1 MASGGALGTGR
12 EGMQELSD
20 DRDGRQPDDRGRST
34 LVLRNVRV
42 SGRRTSLRLEPQM
55 WDALDEIALRE
66 GLSVGELCT
75 KLDGSRSA
83 SALTAA
89 VRVFIMSYFR
99 GRARWCRAR
108 SVDRQARAPSSL
120 KTGLA

>member
-1 MASGGALGTGR
+1 
-12 EGMQELSD
+12 MQELSD

-99 GRARWCRAR
+99 VAATEAGHAGAGH
-108 SVDRQARAPSSL
+108 
-120 KTGLA
+120 GLLNDKRTRRLA